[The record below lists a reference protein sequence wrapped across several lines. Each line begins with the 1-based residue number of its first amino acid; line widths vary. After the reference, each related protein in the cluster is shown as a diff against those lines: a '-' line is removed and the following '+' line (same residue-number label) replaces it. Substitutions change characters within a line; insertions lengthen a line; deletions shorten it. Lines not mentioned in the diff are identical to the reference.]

1 MTQRERRLMVVLL
14 AILGVG
20 TAYAVVK
27 FAFLDRYLRLNREI
41 EQAEEEVDRKE
52 SQLNALRAD
61 VFLLQ
66 EGRKKSLPAPAHQA
80 AQAYTAY
87 LKPLLEK
94 AGLKVEDFAP
104 AGLDARSGTTLG
116 GKKTNH
122 RILTFTVRA
131 KGPLKTVLTALENMQ
146 KTPVLHRVKNLTLDR
161 SESAKDDRIG
171 VQMTVEALLMGDVP
185 ADHKLVM
192 KPVEKT
198 VPAAVN
204 PRREYAQASL
214 RNPFLGYQ
222 PPPPPPPPVVKK
234 EEPEEPEDTGPDIR
248 PYVRLV
254 STDPTNQEAYLRNL
268 LVKTGEVRL
277 KGIPMSGYDSFRI
290 RNLDGSSVVVRGKV
304 LRVDQRDV
312 YIQVGEDVFALHIG
326 ESLAEAMRRPLSTQE
341 LRDLGLLAMVD
352 GTERAGPKEKS
363 K

>member
-20 TAYAVVK
+20 AAFGIVK
-27 FAFLDRYLRLNREI
+27 FVFLDRYLRLNRDI
-41 EQAEEEVDRKE
+41 ELAEEEVDRKE

-104 AGLDARSGTTLG
+104 AALDARPGTTLG

-146 KTPVLHRVKNLTLDR
+146 RTPILHRVKNLTLDR
-161 SESAKDDRIG
+161 SEAAKDDRIG
-171 VQMTVEALLMGDVP
+171 VQMTVEALLMGETPVGHQP
-185 ADHKLVM
+185 VM
-192 KPVEKT
+192 QPLEKT
-198 VPAAVN
+198 PGAVN
-204 PRREYAQASL
+204 PRRDYAQAAQ
-214 RNPFLGYQ
+214 RNPFLGQ
-222 PPPPPPPPVVKK
+222 VPPPPPPPVAKK
-234 EEPEEPEDTGPDIR
+234 EEEPEEPKDTGPDVR
-248 PYVRLV
+248 PYIRLV

-268 LVKTGEVRL
+268 LVKSGEVRL

-290 RNLDGSSVVVRGKV
+290 RNLEGSTVIVRGKV

-312 YIQVGEDVFALHIG
+312 YFQVGEDVYAFHIG
-326 ESLAEAMRRPLSTQE
+326 DSLAEAMRRPLSTQE
-341 LRDLGLLAMVD
+341 LRDLKLLAMVD
-352 GTERAGPKEKS
+352 GTERSGPKEKS